1 MKKLV
6 IILIVLAGLAA
17 AGIYFILP
25 TNINWDKYAQEA
37 RAAVREQTGLTLSF
51 QGTPAFV
58 MKPSPMLRIGRVELG
73 NVPNATY
80 PRMMTAERAEIQF
93 DTAALFRRK
102 IKVKKVTLH
111 SPRLYF
117 ETLPNGKWNWQTA
130 FFDRAGANST
140 VGFDSLLLTD
150 GAAEVKTD
158 KYTPVQ
164 KWERVNV
171 EMFADSA
178 RGPFFL
184 EGNLGALA
192 SSFGF
197 SLKVEKFEN
206 GRSPDFSLRLIN
218 APAESSFVFN
228 GRYGLTETDRGL
240 LTGNLSF
247 DIRKPDQFFALLY
260 PNESLPSVV
269 FQPVVGNLKLSKNA
283 QTRTA
288 EMTDIL
294 FKYGTS
300 SATGKLSA
308 RTLSAQEASALQ
320 AREDEE
326 DLPDDDDIIL
336 RDPANPTQ
344 EVRLDDTPARKSRLA
359 ENLLPK
365 VVGGSFIF
373 SKFDADPFMDNVGAL
388 TDFFAKTG
396 YFSRTRDSYSIDVS
410 FDTFAYK
417 KDAIHQLKTRV
428 ETAPDGLRFKE
439 FSATL
444 PADTFVTADATAT
457 FLKTPVL
464 SGKMTAET
472 ENFGALADWLGL
484 TRAEEIPQNLLRR
497 FTVKTDFTA
506 ARGRLSLSQAD
517 VTLDKTTFA
526 GAVDWRAG
534 GRKTLDMAGS
544 FSQLN
549 LGEYF
554 PQTSKKYA
562 EKRKDFAALTPTRQV
577 RALFDSL
584 AFLNDADVVA
594 DLKTESLLWADFNV
608 EKVKAD
614 FAVSR
619 GRMKI
624 NEISV
629 KELQTSDI
637 KIKGE
642 AEGFGGEPKFNDFVV
657 IASATRL
664 SSLAQALGIA
674 VPRGI
679 SESDEM
685 LSFFAKLTGTPHM
698 MRFDLKSDFGASR
711 FDATGGFR
719 QSAEDVFDWNAAIN
733 VWHQNFRSFI
743 NLFSNKYRP
752 VLANPGVVA
761 LKGNLLKNKDGVR
774 LTDMDVKVGD
784 SAARGSVKVERK
796 AGRPV
801 IALDLTAEYL
811 APLGLMPRV
820 NFMDAPA
827 VDGQEGEEDV
837 LGKNGVLARFAD
849 ALTFSK
855 KKFDFS
861 FLGGYNMVVNV
872 KADTF
877 ALNAFVLSGMDG
889 IVKLG
894 EDKIGID
901 LRQSTWNGANFGGMF
916 NFVSSADGTV
926 SMQAAARLSNLW
938 IPAKLFDCFLS
949 DAGEIQKMVVN
960 AKLKGAGSSMNDL
973 FASLIGTGTL
983 EFDRGTLYWIDPTLI
998 ASALQRENTNRAE
1011 AVADIF
1017 QGKTEMKRFAA
1028 GFTIKDGTF
1037 GLNNASFVNDGEE
1050 NKTAHFTYDANT
1062 RRLTA
1067 GLSFPTMDKVRPL
1080 AFSVEKKD
1088 GSSAVLS
1095 ENISDLLQDLAAER
1109 NKIQEE
1115 KRQRLEREHQKA
1127 QEEQA
1132 LQQENWR
1139 DELSDTAARV
1149 DQALTE
1155 LEKKTAAMRPFLT
1168 KAFQVQKYFTP
1179 LNKAAE
1185 ALKTLSKDIHAA
1197 ASGDGGKLSQKLVDA
1212 FEQKAK
1218 DAYFSKEKQLDSD
1231 YDTGMK
1237 VGVKG
1242 AVYDCE
1248 RQANLMLREAVKL
1261 QAEHTD
1267 LTAIEQNIND
1277 MLAKIEPLKDLQKQA
1292 ENDALSVAEL
1302 TVLQVKG
1309 EAELERIKAIHKKTL
1324 DAVAQKIEQA
1334 RAAEKAKKEAEEQK
1348 KKAEEAAKKA
1358 AEEKAAAEKAKQE
1371 AAERERQRTIV
1382 RTDGVASAA
1391 SSAKQKTGGSAVLQ
1405 SLTPEQPT
1413 TVPPSAESEKGKK
1426 TGSIIIKRR

>member
-6 IILIVLAGLAA
+6 IILIVLAGLVA
-17 AGIYFILP
+17 AGVYFILP

-73 NVPNATY
+73 NVPNASY
-80 PRMMTAERAEIQF
+80 PRMMTAERAEILF

-117 ETLPNGKWNWQTA
+117 ETLSNGKWNWQTA

-140 VGFDSLLLTD
+140 IGFDSLLLTD

-184 EGNLGALA
+184 EGNFGALA
-192 SSFGF
+192 SGFGF

-206 GRSPDFSLRLIN
+206 GRSPDFSIRLIN

-228 GRYGLTETDRGL
+228 GRYGLTETDRGI
-240 LTGNLSF
+240 LTGGLSF

-260 PNESLPSVV
+260 PHESLPVAV

-283 QTRTA
+283 QTRTV

-294 FKYGTS
+294 FKYGSS

-320 AREDEE
+320 AQEDEE
-326 DLPDDDDIIL
+326 DLPDDDDIVL

-344 EVRLDDTPARKSRLA
+344 EVRLDETPARQSRLA

-365 VVGGSFIF
+365 VVSGSFIF
-373 SKFDADPFMDNVGAL
+373 SKFDADPFMDNIGAL
-388 TDFFAKTG
+388 AGFFAKTG
-396 YFSRTRDSYSIDVS
+396 YFSRTRDTYSVDVS

-417 KDAIHQLKTRV
+417 KDAIHQLKTRIESV
-428 ETAPDGLRFKE
+428 SDGLRFKD

-444 PADTFVTADATAT
+444 PADTFVTADANAT
-457 FLKTPVL
+457 FLKTPAL

-472 ENFGALADWLGL
+472 ENFGALADWLGM
-484 TRAEEIPQNLLRR
+484 TRAEEIPQNLLRH

-506 ARGRLSLSQAD
+506 AQGRLSLSRAD
-517 VTLDKTTFA
+517 MTLDKTTFA
-526 GAVDWRAG
+526 GVVDWRTG
-534 GRKTLDMAGS
+534 GRKTLDVSGA

-549 LGEYF
+549 LSEYL

-562 EKRKDFAALTPTRQV
+562 EKRKDFAALTTTRQV

-584 AFLNDADVVA
+584 AFLNDIDVTA

-608 EKVKAD
+608 ENVKAD

-657 IASATRL
+657 TASATRL

-679 SESDEM
+679 SESDEI

-719 QSAEDVFDWNAAIN
+719 QSADDLFDWNAAIT

-752 VLANPGVVA
+752 VLANPGMIS

-784 SAARGSVKVERK
+784 SAARGSVKVESK

-801 IALDLTAEYL
+801 VALDLTAEYL
-811 APLGLMPRV
+811 APLGLLPRV
-820 NFMDAPA
+820 NFMDVPA
-827 VDGQEGEEDV
+827 VGEQSENDV
-837 LGKNGVLARFAD
+837 LGQNGVLVRFAD
-849 ALTFSK
+849 TLTFGK

-861 FLGGYNMVVNV
+861 FLGGYNMIVTV
-872 KADTF
+872 KADAF
-877 ALNAFVLSGMDG
+877 ALNSFVLSDVDG
-889 IVKLG
+889 IVKVG

-901 LRQSTWNGANFGGMF
+901 LRQSSWNGANFGGMF
-916 NFVSSADGTV
+916 NFVASADGNV
-926 SMQAAARLSNLW
+926 AMQAAARLSNLW
-938 IPAKLFDCFLS
+938 IPANLFDCFVS
-949 DAGEIQKMVVN
+949 DAGEIQKMVIN
-960 AKLKGAGSSMNDL
+960 AKLKGAGSSMDGL
-973 FASLIGTGTL
+973 FASLAGTGTL
-983 EFDRGTLYWIDPTLI
+983 EFDRGVLYWINPGLV
-998 ASALQRENTNRAE
+998 ASALQKENTNRAE
-1011 AVADIF
+1011 VVADIF
-1017 QGKTEMKRFAA
+1017 QGKTEIKRFAA
-1028 GFTIKDGTF
+1028 GFAIKDGRF
-1037 GLNNASFVNDGEE
+1037 GLNNVSFLNDGEE
-1050 NKTAHFTYDANT
+1050 NKTAHFTYDVPA

-1067 GLSFPTMDKVRPL
+1067 GLSFPTGIDKISPL
-1080 AFSVEKKD
+1080 TFSVEKKD
-1088 GSSAVLS
+1088 GSNAVLT
-1095 ENISDLLQDLAAER
+1095 ENTADLLRELEAVR
-1109 NKIQEE
+1109 NKILEE
-1115 KRQRLEREHQKA
+1115 KRQQQEREHQKA

-1139 DELSDTAARV
+1139 NELSDMAARA

-1155 LEKKTAAMRPFLT
+1155 LEKKTAAMRPFLP
-1168 KAFQVQKYFTP
+1168 KAFQAQKYFTP
-1179 LNKAAE
+1179 LERAAE
-1185 ALKTLSKDIHAA
+1185 ALKTLSKDVHMA
-1197 ASGDGGKLSQKLVDA
+1197 ASGNGGKLSQKLVDA
-1212 FEQKAK
+1212 FKRKAE
-1218 DAYFSKEKQLDSD
+1218 DVYFSKEKQLDAD

-1237 VGVKG
+1237 IGVKG
-1242 AVYDCE
+1242 AVFDCE

-1261 QAEHTD
+1261 QTEHAD
-1267 LTAIEQNIND
+1267 LTVIEQNIND
-1277 MLAKIEPLKDLQKQA
+1277 ILAKIEPLKDLQKQA

-1309 EAELERIKAIHKKTL
+1309 EAELEQIKAIHQKTL
-1324 DAVAQKIEQA
+1324 DAVAQKIAQA
-1334 RAAEKAKKEAEEQK
+1334 QAAEKAKKEAEEQQ

-1358 AEEKAAAEKAKQE
+1358 AEEAAAAEKAKQE
-1371 AAERERQRTIV
+1371 AAERERRRTIV
-1382 RTDGVASAA
+1382 RTDGTAPAA
-1391 SSAKQKTGGSAVLQ
+1391 PAGQKTGGAAVLQ
-1405 SLTPEQPT
+1405 SLTPEQPAA
-1413 TVPPSAESEKGKK
+1413 AEPEQGKK

>member
-6 IILIVLAGLAA
+6 IILIVLAGLTA

-37 RAAVREQTGLTLSF
+37 RSAVREQTGLTLSF

-73 NVPNATY
+73 NVPDASY
-80 PRMMTAERAEIQF
+80 PRMMTAERAEILF

-102 IKVKKVTLH
+102 IKVKKVTLY
-111 SPRLYF
+111 SPQLYF

-130 FFDRAGANST
+130 FFDRATANST

-164 KWERVNV
+164 KWSRVNV

-184 EGNLGALA
+184 EGNFGALA

-228 GRYGLTETDRGL
+228 GKYGLAETDRGI

-260 PNESLPSVV
+260 PHESLPSAV
-269 FQPVVGNLKLSKNA
+269 FQPVVGNLKLHKNA

-300 SATGKLSA
+300 SATGKLTA
-308 RTLSAQEASALQ
+308 RTLSAQEATAVQ
-320 AREDEE
+320 AQEDEE
-326 DLPDDDDIIL
+326 ELPDDDIVL

-344 EVRLDDTPARKSRLA
+344 EVRLDDAPVRQSRLA

-365 VVGGSFIF
+365 VVNGAFIF
-373 SKFDADPFMDNVGAL
+373 SKFDADPFMDNIGAL
-388 TDFFAKTG
+388 AGFFSKNG

-410 FDTFAYK
+410 FDTFSYK

-428 ETAPDGLRFKE
+428 ETAPDGLRLKE

-444 PADTFVTADATAT
+444 PADTFVTADAVAT
-457 FLKTPVL
+457 FSKTPVL

-472 ENFGALADWLGL
+472 ENFGALANWLGL

-497 FTVKTDFTA
+497 FTMKTDFTTA
-506 ARGRLSLSQAD
+506 QGRLSMAQAEA
-517 VTLDKTTFA
+517 TLDATKFA
-526 GAVDWRAG
+526 GAVDWRAD
-534 GRKTLDMAGS
+534 GRKTLNVSGT

-562 EKRKDFAALTPTRQV
+562 EKRKDFANLTTTRQV

-584 AFLNDADVVA
+584 AFLNDIDVAA
-594 DLKTESLLWADFNV
+594 DLKTETLLWADFNV
-608 EKVKAD
+608 ENVKAD

-657 IASATRL
+657 TASATRL
-664 SSLAQALGIA
+664 SSLTQALGIA
-674 VPRGI
+674 VPRGVT
-679 SESDEM
+679 EADEM
-685 LSFFAKLTGTPHM
+685 LSFFAKLTGTPHL
-698 MRFDLKSDFGASR
+698 MRFDLKSDFGASH

-752 VLANPGVVA
+752 VLANPGMLS

-774 LTDMDVKVGD
+774 LTDMDVKIGE
-784 SAARGSVKVERK
+784 SAARGSVKIESK

-811 APLGLMPRV
+811 APLGALPRV
-820 NFMDAPA
+820 NFMDTPT
-827 VDGQEGEEDV
+827 VDGQESESDV
-837 LGKNGVLARFAD
+837 LGKNGVLTRLAD
-849 ALTFSK
+849 TLTFSK

-861 FLGGYNMVVNV
+861 FLGGYNMVLSV
-872 KADTF
+872 KADTL
-877 ALNAFVLSGMDG
+877 ALNSFVLSGVDG
-889 IVKLG
+889 IVRIG
-894 EDKIGID
+894 EDKVGID
-901 LRQSTWNGANFGGMF
+901 LRQSGWNGANFGGMF
-916 NFVSSADGTV
+916 NFIPSADGTV

-938 IPAKLFDCFLS
+938 IPAKLFDCSML
-949 DAGEIQKMVVN
+949 DAGEIQKAVVN

-973 FASLIGTGTL
+973 FASLVGTGTV
-983 EFDRGTLYWIDPTLI
+983 EFDRGVLYEVDPKQI
-998 ASALQRENTNRAE
+998 ATALQKDGADNLGIFS
-1011 AVADIF
+1011 DIF
-1017 QGKTEMKRFAA
+1017 KGKTEIKRFSA
-1028 GFTIKDGTF
+1028 GFSIKDGKF
-1037 GLNNASFVNDGEE
+1037 GLNNVSFVNDGEE
-1050 NKTAHFTYDANT
+1050 NKTAHFAYDLSV

-1067 GLSFPTMDKVRPL
+1067 RMSFQTDMEQISPL
-1080 AFSVEKKD
+1080 VFSVEKKD
-1088 GSSAVLS
+1088 GERTFLTA
-1095 ENISDLLQDLAAER
+1095 NIVDLLQEMADAR

-1115 KRQRLEREHQKA
+1115 QRRQLEREHQKA

-1155 LEKKTAAMRPFLT
+1155 LEKKTAAMQPFLT
-1168 KAFQVQKYFTP
+1168 KAFQMQKYYAT
-1179 LNKAAE
+1179 LNRAAE

-1197 ASGDGGKLSQKLVDA
+1197 ASGDGGKLSQKLVDS
-1212 FEQKAK
+1212 FEKKAK
-1218 DAYFSKEKQLDSD
+1218 DTYFDKEKQLDAD

-1242 AVYDCE
+1242 AVFDCE
-1248 RQANLMLREAVKL
+1248 QQANLMLREAVKL

-1277 MLAKIEPLKDLQKQA
+1277 ILAKIEPLKELQKKA
-1292 ENDALSVAEL
+1292 ESGDLSVAEL

-1309 EAELERIKAIHKKTL
+1309 EAVLEQIKAIHQKTL
-1324 DAVAQKIEQA
+1324 DAVAQKIAQA
-1334 RAAEKAKKEAEEQK
+1334 QAAEKAKKEAEEQK

-1358 AEEKAAAEKAKQE
+1358 AEEAAAAEKAKQE

-1382 RTDGVASAA
+1382 RTGGA
-1391 SSAKQKTGGSAVLQ
+1391 SSAVSSERKTSGSAVLQ
-1405 SLTPEQPT
+1405 SLTPEQPAPT
-1413 TVPPSAESEKGKK
+1413 SAESGQGKK
-1426 TGSIIIKRR
+1426 TGTIIIKRR

>member
-73 NVPNATY
+73 NVPNASY
-80 PRMMTAERAEIQF
+80 PRMMTAERAEILF

-184 EGNLGALA
+184 EGNFGALA
-192 SSFGF
+192 SGFGF

-240 LTGNLSF
+240 LTGGLSF

-260 PNESLPSVV
+260 PHESLPSAV

-300 SATGKLSA
+300 SATGKLTA

-320 AREDEE
+320 AQEDEE
-326 DLPDDDDIIL
+326 DLSDDDDDIIL

-344 EVRLDDTPARKSRLA
+344 EVRLDDTPARQSRLA

-373 SKFDADPFMDNVGAL
+373 SKFDADPFMDNIGAL
-388 TDFFAKTG
+388 AGFFAKTG
-396 YFSRTRDSYSIDVS
+396 YFSRTRDSYAIDVS

-428 ETAPDGLRFKE
+428 ESAPDGLRFKE

-457 FLKTPVL
+457 FLKTPAL

-484 TRAEEIPQNLLRR
+484 TRAEEIPQNLLRH

-526 GAVDWRAG
+526 GAVDWRMG
-534 GRKTLDMAGS
+534 GRKTLDVSGA

-549 LGEYF
+549 LSEYL

-584 AFLNDADVVA
+584 AFLNDADIAV

-608 EKVKAD
+608 ESVRAD

-619 GRMKI
+619 GQMKI

-629 KELQTSDI
+629 KELQTSNI

-657 IASATRL
+657 TASATRL
-664 SSLAQALGIA
+664 SSLAQALGVT

-679 SESDEM
+679 SESDEL

-711 FDATGGFR
+711 FDAAGGFR
-719 QSAEDVFDWNAAIN
+719 QSAEDVFDWNAAVN

-752 VLANPGVVA
+752 VLANPGMVS

-784 SAARGSVKVERK
+784 SAARGSLKVESK

-801 IALDLTAEYL
+801 VALDLTAEYL

-820 NFMDAPA
+820 NFMDAPS
-827 VDGQEGEEDV
+827 VDGQEGEDDV
-837 LGKNGVLARFAD
+837 LGKNGVLTRLAD
-849 ALTFSK
+849 TLTFSK

-861 FLGGYNMVVNV
+861 FLGGYNMIATV

-877 ALNAFVLSGMDG
+877 ALNSFVLSGMDG
-889 IVKLG
+889 IVKIG

-916 NFVSSADGTV
+916 NFVTSADGTV
-926 SMQAAARLSNLW
+926 AMQAAARLSNLW

-973 FASLIGTGTL
+973 FASLAGTGTL

-998 ASALQRENTNRAE
+998 TSALQKENTNRAE

-1017 QGKTEMKRFAA
+1017 QGKTEMKRFTA

-1037 GLNNASFVNDGEE
+1037 GLNNASFINDGEE
-1050 NKTAHFTYDANT
+1050 NKTARFTYDANV

-1088 GSSAVLS
+1088 GSNAVLT
-1095 ENISDLLQDLAAER
+1095 ENVSDLLQDLAAER
-1109 NKIQEE
+1109 DKIQEE
-1115 KRQRLEREHQKA
+1115 KRQQLEREHQKV

-1155 LEKKTAAMRPFLT
+1155 LEKKTAAMRPFLS
-1168 KAFQVQKYFTP
+1168 KAFQAQKYFTP
-1179 LNKAAE
+1179 LDRTAE
-1185 ALKTLSKDIHAA
+1185 ALKTLSKDVHMA

-1218 DAYFSKEKQLDSD
+1218 DVYFSKEKQLDSD

-1237 VGVKG
+1237 VGAKG

-1248 RQANLMLREAVKL
+1248 RRANLMLREAVKL
-1261 QAEHTD
+1261 QTEHAD

-1292 ENDALSVAEL
+1292 ENEALSVAEL

-1309 EAELERIKAIHKKTL
+1309 EAELERIKAIHQKTL
-1324 DAVAQKIEQA
+1324 DAVAQKIAQEK
-1334 RAAEKAKKEAEEQK
+1334 AAEKAKQEAEEQK

-1382 RTDGVASAA
+1382 RTNGAPSAA
-1391 SSAKQKTGGSAVLQ
+1391 TAGQKTTGGSAVLQ
-1405 SLTPEQPT
+1405 SLTPEQPAAA
-1413 TVPPSAESEKGKK
+1413 PAEPEQGKK